1 MASPI
6 ENLAVESI
14 FTGVIV
20 VSMLGTLTYLVFKRK
35 KRFGRMEYD
44 LQKKMTRKE
53 NDKDS

>member
-1 MASPI
+1 MSSPI